1 MKRFIFSVITLMVA
15 ATSCTESGIIDMP
28 EFYGNPISFD
38 TYIGKNPMTK
48 ADNVDINYLK
58 SSATA
63 AGARIYAYTCESD
76 VTNKSADIVDFSS
89 AYLDGRLLW
98 HDDTDNEKDAWQY
111 NILKNSAWVVDEPY
125 MPSGKDLAVVAYNL
139 GASNGTTPCIS
150 NETATGFTFTVKDNV
165 ADQVDLLAT
174 PLTFVSENV
183 NGDTEVP
190 IRFYH
195 LLSRVGF
202 KVLSTSDSA
211 TEIKISSIKL
221 RGAFPKK
228 GYVSLISAIATPTTI
243 TAETNSIPAIT
254 AVTEKEEDETDSDIY
269 AYEYNLFASGAE
281 FSIASSACVSGT
293 GKPGAQPIFNNKS
306 LTATSSDAEINAA
319 KNARYIMLMPGV
331 QSNLSVE
338 VTYKLEG
345 QSTPNVVNVNIGS
358 INFQAGYAYEFV
370 LKIATAAIEFSGVV
384 AGDWT
389 SAGSDIPLN

>member
-1 MKRFIFSVITLMVA
+1 MKRFFFSAIALMVA
-15 ATSCTESGIIDMP
+15 ATACTESGIIDMP

-58 SSATA
+58 GLGPNASATV
-63 AGARIYAYTCESD
+63 GAQVYAYLCESD

-98 HDDTDNEKDAWQY
+98 HDDTDNNKDGWRY
-111 NILKNSAWVVDEPY
+111 NIFKNNTWIVDEPY

-139 GASNGTTPCIS
+139 GAGICIS
-150 NETATGFTFTVKDNV
+150 DETPTGFTFTVKDVV
-165 ADQVDLLAT
+165 ANQVDLLAT
-174 PLTFVSENV
+174 PLTFVSESE
-183 NGDTEVP
+183 NGDTQVP

-228 GYVSLISAIATPTTI
+228 GHISLISAIATPTTI

-269 AYEYNLFASGAE
+269 AYEYNLFGSGAE

-319 KNARYIMLMPGV
+319 KNARYMMLMPGV

-345 QSTPNVVNVNIGS
+345 QSTSNVVNVNIGS

-384 AGDWT
+384 EGDWGT
-389 SAGSDIPLN
+389 AETITPEE